1 MVPGVIDVL
10 GDGGSISRRLKNY
23 ESRSQ
28 QIEMATA
35 VERAIAER
43 KHLVVEAGTGT
54 GKSFAYL
61 VPTILAATAKQG
73 EGGKRKKV
81 IISTHTISLQEQLI
95 GKDIPFLN
103 AVMPVE
109 FSAVLVKGRSNYISL
124 RRLKGAVDRSYA
136 LYSRPDELSQLEQVV
151 EWSRTTNDGSLA
163 DLEFKPLP
171 IVWDEVQSDH
181 GNCMGKKCP
190 THDSCLYYKARRR
203 IWNADV
209 MVVNHALFFSD
220 LALRRDGV
228 SLLPDYDVV
237 VFDEAHTIE
246 QVAADHLGLAISNGQ
261 VEYLMGKLFNDRTN
275 KGLLMRMTSTNTST
289 LNLQREAMQSV
300 ERIRHLSRDLFH
312 AIDETRQTQ
321 QGKVAKNGRF
331 RTPLDIRNDVSPAL
345 KVLSS
350 QILQISSQITSDEER
365 IEYTSGAERCSGLAD
380 SLNQW
385 LQQSIEDSVY
395 WVEASG
401 QNQQRIKLVSSP
413 IDVGP
418 VLREELFNKISTVI
432 LTSATLA
439 VGTQSFDFIRQRLGL
454 TKSNEKKVGSPFDY
468 RQQMKLILPE
478 GMPDPSESPQ
488 AYESSVCERIQ
499 KYVEMTAGHAF
510 VLFTSYSMLRNC
522 ARRLTPWFVS
532 KNYALYSQGDEMPR
546 TMLLEKF
553 RNDPAGVLFGADSF
567 WQGVDVPGDALQ
579 NVIITK
585 LPFSV
590 PDHPLLEARLEAI
603 RTAGGNPF
611 MDYQVPEA
619 AIKLKQGF
627 GRLIRTRTDRGIVVI
642 LDPRVKTKR
651 YGQLFLDSLPECE
664 IVRDP

>member
-1 MVPGVIDVL
+1 MALGVNDVL
-10 GDGGSISRRLKNY
+10 GDSGSIARRLKNY
-23 ESRSQ
+23 ESRPQ
-28 QIEMATA
+28 QIQMADA
-35 VERAIAER
+35 VANAIANR
-43 KHLVVEAGTGT
+43 QHLVVEAGTGT

-124 RRLKGAVDRSYA
+124 RRLKGAVDRSHS
-136 LYSRPDELSQLEQVV
+136 LYSRPDEMAQLQQIV
-151 EWSRTTNDGSLA
+151 EWSRSTTDGSLA
-163 DLEFKPLP
+163 DLDFKPMSN
-171 IVWDEVQSDH
+171 VWDEMQSDH
-181 GNCMGKKCP
+181 GNCLGKKCP
-190 THDSCLYYKARRR
+190 TYDQCLYYKARRR

-228 SLLPDYDVV
+228 SLLPDYDIV
-237 VFDEAHTIE
+237 VFDEAHTVE
-246 QVAADHLGLAISNGQ
+246 QVAADHLGLSVSNGQ
-261 VEYLMGKLFNDRTN
+261 VEFMMGKLYNDRTH
-275 KGLLMRMTSTNTST
+275 KGLLMRTVPSDRS
-289 LNLQREAMQSV
+289 LLSLQQNAIKTV
-300 ERIRHLSRDLFH
+300 DRIRFLARDLFY
-312 AIDETRQTQ
+312 AIQQTQ
-321 QGKVAKNGRF
+321 QGSGKNGRF
-331 RTPLDIRNDVSPAL
+331 RTPPDLVNEVSPAL
-345 KVLSS
+345 KELGA
-350 QILQISSQITSDEER
+350 QIIQISGQFASDEER
-365 IEYTSGAERCSGLAD
+365 IEYTSGAARCSGLAD
-380 SLNQW
+380 SLNSW
-385 LQQSIEDSVY
+385 LQQSIEEAVY
-395 WVEASG
+395 WLETSG
-401 QNQQRIKLVSSP
+401 QNQQRIKLVSAP
-413 IDVGP
+413 VDVGP
-418 VLREELFNKISTVI
+418 VLREELFNKIGTVI

-439 VGTQSFDFIRQRLGL
+439 VGGQSFDFIRQRLGL

-468 RQQMKLILPE
+468 KTQMKLILPE
-478 GMPDPSESPQ
+478 GMPDPSDAPV
-488 AYESSVCERIQ
+488 AYETAVCEQIQ
-499 KYVEMTAGHAF
+499 KYVEMTKGHAF

-522 ARRLTPWFVS
+522 ARRLTPWFIS
-532 KNYALYSQGDEMPR
+532 MNYGLYSQGDEMPR

-590 PDHPLLEARLEAI
+590 PDHPLLEARLESI
-603 RTAGGNPF
+603 RSSGGNPF

-619 AIKLKQGF
+619 VIKLKQGF
-627 GRLIRTRTDRGIVVI
+627 GRLIRTRTDKGIVVI

-651 YGQLFLDSLPECE
+651 YGQLFLDSLPDCQV
-664 IVRDP
+664 VRDD

>member
-1 MVPGVIDVL
+1 MAALGIEDVL
-10 GDGGSISRRLKNY
+10 GSGGSIARRLKNY

-28 QIEMATA
+28 QIEMAKA
-35 VERAIAER
+35 VESAIATSQ
-43 KHLVVEAGTGT
+43 HLVVEAGTGT

-61 VPTILAATAKQG
+61 VPAILAATAKQG

-124 RRLKGAVDRSYA
+124 RRMKGAVDRSSSLYA
-136 LYSRPDELSQLEQVV
+136 RPDEVAQLQKVV
-151 EWSRTTNDGSLA
+151 EWSQSTNDGSLA
-163 DLEFKPLP
+163 DLDFKPLP
-171 IVWDEVQSDH
+171 SVWDEVHSDH

-190 THDSCLYYKARRR
+190 TNEHCLYYKARRR

-220 LALRRDGV
+220 LSLRREGV

-246 QVAADHLGLAISNGQ
+246 QVAADHLGLSISNGQ
-261 VEYLMGKLFNDRTN
+261 VEYLLGKLFNDRTK
-275 KGLLMRMTSTNTST
+275 KGLLMRSSPSD
-289 LNLQREAMQSV
+289 QRMYGIQQAAIKLVDE
-300 ERIRHLSRDLFH
+300 IRYLARDLFDNIH
-312 AIDETRQTQ
+312 EFQ
-321 QGKVAKNGRF
+321 QNLSAKNGRF
-331 RTPLDIRNDVSPAL
+331 RTPPDIQNTVSPSL
-345 KVLSS
+345 KELSS
-350 QILQISSQITSDEER
+350 RIVQFAAEMTSEEEK
-365 IEYTSGAERCSGLAD
+365 IEYTSAATRCAGLAD
-380 SLNQW
+380 ALNTW
-385 LQQSIEDSVY
+385 LQQSVQDAVY
-395 WVEASG
+395 WVETSG
-401 QNQQRIKLVSSP
+401 QNQQRIKLTCAPV
-413 IDVGP
+413 DVGP
-418 VLREELFNKISTVI
+418 VLREELFNKVRSVI

-439 VGTQSFDFIRQRLGL
+439 VGGQSFDFIRQRLGL
-454 TKSNEKKVGSPFDY
+454 TKSTEKKVGSPFDY
-468 RQQMKLILPE
+468 KSQMKLILPE

-488 AYESSVCERIQ
+488 AYETAVCEQIQ
-499 KYVEMTAGHAF
+499 KYVEQTKAHAF
-510 VLFTSYSMLRNC
+510 VLFTSYQMLRNC

-532 KNYALYSQGDEMPR
+532 MNYGLYSQGEEMPR

-590 PDHPLLEARLEAI
+590 PDHPLLEARLEFI
-603 RTAGGNPF
+603 KTSGGNPF
-611 MDYQVPEA
+611 MDYQLPEA
-619 AIKLKQGF
+619 VIKLKQGF
-627 GRLIRTRTDRGIVVI
+627 GRLIRTRTDKGIVVI

-651 YGQLFLDSLPECE
+651 YGQLFLDSLPDCP
-664 IVRDP
+664 IVRDS